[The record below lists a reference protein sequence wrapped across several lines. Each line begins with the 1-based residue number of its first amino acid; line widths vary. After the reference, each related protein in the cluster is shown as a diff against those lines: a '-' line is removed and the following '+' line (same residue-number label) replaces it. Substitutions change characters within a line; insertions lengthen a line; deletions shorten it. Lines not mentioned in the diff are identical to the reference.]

1 MTRFHITLTL
11 LLIRVQNAFD
21 FFDNKCI
28 KLSSVS
34 VVRLIAFL
42 LGYREV
48 WGFLLGVRFELFL
61 GLILP
66 EAARSETVLGTA
78 V

>member
-1 MTRFHITLTL
+1 MTLFNFTLTL

-21 FFDNKCI
+21 FYDNKCI

-34 VVRLIAFL
+34 VVRLIALL

-48 WGFLLGVRFELFL
+48 WGFLW
-61 GLILP
+61 
-66 EAARSETVLGTA
+66 GTI
-78 V
+78 